1 MIPEIEEMYEESK
14 IVYNSMYWSYMLLT
28 KKITFDEL
36 IERDEEFGLIY
47 NPDELT
53 ELTPEVKIDLIN
65 VLIEYFVEEEEYEK
79 CQELVNAKK
88 LYK

>member
-53 ELTPEVKIDLIN
+53 ELTSEVKIDLID

-79 CQELVNAKK
+79 CQELVTAKK